1 MNQNDPVMPPVFT
14 ADSPSHFS
22 ARLAA
27 IVNSSFD
34 AIISKT
40 LDGAITTWNPAA
52 THLFGYSAEEM
63 LGQPIRRLIPLDRQD
78 EEDHILRRIRSGE
91 RVEPFETV
99 RLHKS
104 GAPIEVSVT
113 ISPVRDEGG
122 RIIGASK
129 IIRDVTELKRQKE
142 RVQLLLR
149 EVNHRSKNLLTLVQ
163 AVARRTIATDPGD
176 FLNRFE
182 ERIQS
187 LAASQ
192 DLLVKN
198 EWKGIDLNQLVRFQ
212 LDHFK
217 DLIGSR
223 IEIKGPALFI
233 SASAAQALGMALHE
247 LATNA
252 GKYGALS
259 SHAGRVE
266 VFWDLSHKANEA
278 AFVMSWREAGGPP
291 VGTPVRCGFGS
302 TVICG
307 LTESSLNGTVELNYD
322 IAGVFWRLMCP
333 AEAVVDAAQPPK
345 VT

>member
-1 MNQNDPVMPPVFT
+1 MNQIEPVMPPVFT
-14 ADSPSHFS
+14 ADSPGQAS
-22 ARLAA
+22 ALLAA
-27 IVNSSFD
+27 TVSSSFD

-63 LGQPIRRLIPLDRQD
+63 LGQPIHRLIPLDRQD
-78 EEDHILRRIRSGE
+78 EEDQILRRIRSGE

-104 GAPIEVSVT
+104 GASIEVSVT

-142 RVQLLLR
+142 RVQFLMR
-149 EVNHRSKNLLTLVQ
+149 EVNHRSKNLLTLVL
-163 AVARRTIATDPGD
+163 AVARQTIATDLGD
-176 FLNRFE
+176 FMNRFE

-192 DLLVKN
+192 DLLVMN
-198 EWKGIDLNQLVRFQ
+198 EWKGVDLNQLVRFQ
-212 LDHFK
+212 LAHFK
-217 DLIGSR
+217 DLIGTR
-223 IEIKGPALFI
+223 IKLYGQPLLII
-233 SASAAQALGMALHE
+233 ASAAQALGMALHE

-259 SHAGRVE
+259 TGEGCVDIVWSLKDQNGGHT
-266 VFWDLSHKANEA
+266 FL
-278 AFVMSWREAGGPP
+278 MSWREWNGPRIR
-291 VGTPVRCGFGS
+291 TPERTGFGTNIVS
-302 TVICG
+302 EMTQRSLDARVEHDFDPSG
-307 LTESSLNGTVELNYD
+307 L
-322 IAGVFWRLMCP
+322 AWRLQCP
-333 AEAVVDAAQPPK
+333 AREVLESGRPSTP
-345 VT
+345 